1 MALMQ
6 AHDSIIRAAHK
17 AALEVPP
24 EIYRKAARRLGLDTG
39 DDDNS
44 PAEAWT
50 EDDRQQLPSRGD
62 LTGRVLADGPE
73 ALTQEERYRLLG
85 WPHPDIVSNPNITIV
100 PLRPPPAF
108 LQTSN
113 KIWFMI
119 CGPLKVIFQIAYL
132 WKCLAYTTAP
142 AQWMMVQVRRSSRLH
157 RVLFANSAQ
166 FSIEPSLHSYT
177 RRGLAVL
184 LSTSYTA
191 DYRLAQL
198 WIFDSRLE
206 IGPNDLKK
214 QQTLTVRRD
223 TGDKSPVS
231 TSDIGSTVGALLDT
245 IQNDMFNRAKTTY
258 DSRLKEV
265 QSLHQQQAHLD
276 ILRSTFLT
284 NTNHSEPL
292 TRSQIGDLK
301 FSICGSTHC
310 L

>member
-1 MALMQ
+1 MR
-6 AHDSIIRAAHK
+6 IF
-17 AALEVPP
+17 
-24 EIYRKAARRLGLDTG
+24 IYPVQLTDKLHCLIT
-39 DDDNS
+39 
-44 PAEAWT
+44 AES
-50 EDDRQQLPSRGD
+50 D
-62 LTGRVLADGPE
+62 
-73 ALTQEERYRLLG
+73 
-85 WPHPDIVSNPNITIV
+85 PHPDIVSNPNITIV

-206 IGPNDLKK
+206 IGPN
-214 QQTLTVRRD
+214 T
-223 TGDKSPVS
+223 P
-231 TSDIGSTVGALLDT
+231 
-245 IQNDMFNRAKTTY
+245 
-258 DSRLKEV
+258 
-265 QSLHQQQAHLD
+265 
-276 ILRSTFLT
+276 
-284 NTNHSEPL
+284 P
-292 TRSQIGDLK
+292 SQGVNLV
-301 FSICGSTHC
+301 
-310 L
+310 